1 MDPINQSTLKTKG
14 KGKFGLNEVAHREG
28 KRKVATKLS
37 PFEAQMANVVQS
49 IANRVNHTNQSPSK
63 PHVENNNPK
72 AESSLSIRDK
82 KRNCKE

>member
-37 PFEAQMANVVQS
+37 PFEA
-49 IANRVNHTNQSPSK
+49 
-63 PHVENNNPK
+63 
-72 AESSLSIRDK
+72 
-82 KRNCKE
+82 